1 VKGLVVWP
9 LAALMAAGAM
19 TGGYLGA
26 RLAMRIDQRWVGR
39 FVIAIGLGVTLWL
52 FVR

>member
-1 VKGLVVWP
+1 LVVWP

-19 TGGYLGA
+19 TGDASA
-26 RLAMRIDQRWVGR
+26 RLAMWVTALGGPIRDRDRPGR
-39 FVIAIGLGVTLWL
+39 VLWL